1 MSVWLSRLTTGSLVQ
16 VHKVKTDP
24 GWNFSAIDVE
34 RNVLARSIT
43 VVWSPEAPSM
53 SSADCTV
60 LTMEVEGEDLAM
72 YILLVNSKWPPA
84 NRVYNI

>member
-1 MSVWLSRLTTGSLVQ
+1 MSVWLSRLTTGSSGQ

-24 GWNFSAIDVE
+24 GWNFSAINVE
-34 RNVLARSIT
+34 RNVLDRSIT

-60 LTMEVEGEDLAM
+60 LTMEVVGEDLAM

-84 NRVYNI
+84 YKGYNV